1 MSKLNLLYS
10 NDLPG
15 QYPHSWYAATT
26 EGMAPQPALSESVSC
41 DVCIIGAGFTGL
53 SAALTLVRSGVDVV
67 LLDAHRVGWG
77 ASGRNGGQL
86 GSGQRL
92 DQCDLEVQ
100 YGRDHA
106 HALWDLAQESKQ
118 QVHELIRQYHIEC
131 DYQPGILHVD
141 HRRRFGRETAA
152 YVEKLNKDYDYDQI
166 SFLDQTAVRE
176 RLASKVYYSGS
187 VDTGSGHL
195 HPLKLA
201 IGYARA
207 ALQHNV
213 RIHENTEVMS
223 YKDSAGHVV
232 VKTRQGEVKA
242 RKLLLACNGYL
253 GKLDKQVAASVMPI
267 NNYIIATETLDPT
280 LATTLVRDRM
290 AVADSKFVVNY
301 FRVSADNR
309 LLFGGRESYGYRFPA
324 DIKSFVRSAMLS
336 VYPQL
341 DKVSVDYGWGG
352 TLAITMNRMP
362 HIKQLGSNVI
372 SSSGY
377 SGHGVGMATLA
388 GKICAE
394 ALKGKLDSFN
404 VMSAVNHMAFPGGAL
419 LRSPLL
425 KLGMLY
431 YSLRDKF

>member
-1 MSKLNLLYS
+1 MSKSNLLFS
-10 NDLPG
+10 NDEPG
-15 QYPHSWYAATT
+15 QYPTSWYAASCD
-26 EGMAPQPALSESVSC
+26 EPDLQPELQESISC

-53 SAALTLVRSGVDVV
+53 SAALTLADSGVDVV

-92 DQCDLEVQ
+92 EQDELEQ
-100 YGRDHA
+100 RYGLQQARS
-106 HALWDLAQESKQ
+106 LWDIAEASKRHVKKLIKAHDIDCDYRAGI
-118 QVHELIRQYHIEC
+118 VHVNHKRRFDRETEAYVAKLNEKYQYEHISFANQNEIRQ
-131 DYQPGILHVD
+131 
-141 HRRRFGRETAA
+141 
-152 YVEKLNKDYDYDQI
+152 
-166 SFLDQTAVRE
+166 
-176 RLASKVYYSGS
+176 RLASEAYYSGS

-201 IGYARA
+201 FGYARA
-207 ALQHNV
+207 ACEKNV
-213 RIHENTEVMS
+213 RVYENTEVVK
-223 YKDSAGHVV
+223 YTDAKGRVV
-232 VKTRQGEVKA
+232 VKTKRGDISTRQ
-242 RKLLLACNGYL
+242 LLLACNGYL
-253 GKLDKQVAASVMPI
+253 GNLNQQVASSVMPI
-267 NNYIIATETLDPT
+267 NNYIIATEPLEPE
-280 LATTLVRDRM
+280 LARSLVKDNM

-301 FRVSADNR
+301 FRVSSDNR

-324 DIKSFVRSAMLS
+324 DIKTFVRSAMLDI
-336 VYPQL
+336 YPQL
-341 DKVSVDYGWGG
+341 EDVSIDYGWGG

-362 HIKQLGSNVI
+362 YIKTLSPNVI

-388 GKICAE
+388 GKLCAE
-394 ALKGKLDSFN
+394 ALTDKMDNFD
-404 VMSAVNHMAFPGGAL
+404 VMAAVDHMAFPGGTM

>member
-1 MSKLNLLYS
+1 MSNFNLLYS
-10 NDLPG
+10 NDQPG
-15 QYPHSWYAATT
+15 QYPQSWYAATA
-26 EGMAPQPALSESVSC
+26 EEIVPQPALSESVSC

-53 SAALTLVRSGVDVV
+53 SAALTLAGSGVDVV

-92 DQCDLEVQ
+92 DQCELEAQ

-106 HALWDLAQESKQ
+106 RALWDLAQESKQ
-118 QVHELIRQYHIEC
+118 HVHELTGQHNIEC
-131 DYQPGILHVD
+131 DYHPGIMHVD
-141 HRRRFGRETAA
+141 HKRRFGRETAA
-152 YVEKLNKDYDYDQI
+152 YVEKLNKDYQYDQI
-166 SFLDQTAVRE
+166 SFLDQANLRE
-176 RLASKVYYSGS
+176 RLASEHYYSGS
-187 VDTGSGHL
+187 VDTGAGHL

-201 IGYARA
+201 TGYARA
-207 ALQHNV
+207 ALQQNV
-213 RIHENTEVMS
+213 RIYETTEVKS
-223 YKDSAGHVV
+223 YTDSAERVI
-232 VKTRQGEVKA
+232 VKTGAGEVIAKQ
-242 RKLLLACNGYL
+242 LLLACNGYL
-253 GKLDKQVAASVMPI
+253 GNLNNQVAASVMPI
-267 NNYIIATETLDPT
+267 NNYIIATEELDPA
-280 LATTLVRDRM
+280 LADALVRDRM

-301 FRVSADNR
+301 FRVSTDNR

-341 DKVSVDYGWGG
+341 ENVSVDYGWGG

-362 HIKQLGSNVI
+362 YIKQLRTNVI

-394 ALKGKLDSFN
+394 AIKGKLDSFD
-404 VMSAVNHMAFPGGAL
+404 VMASVDHMAFPGGTL

-431 YSLRDKF
+431 YSLRDKL